1 MTSIDSILEFIKNET
16 PENEELLISAF
27 QTVHYLLKK
36 EQDCIDH
43 RISELVSERDYDKV
57 NEYVKMSKTVSEM
70 SSYVKEMFNKYG
82 VDIDQTIVECSE
94 KDSEIIHELPEDE
107 MEILLTGEK
116 RINYENFRVDESV
129 AYNLMTDFRYMKP
142 AAFSLD
148 GVRYPARLWKL
159 VLLETCELLWEKN
172 YSIFESFVDD
182 KFMQGK
188 TRTYFSKAKETM
200 GKPELV
206 NGTEIFVETNLSAN
220 SIRDLIV
227 KMLDRYR
234 IPHATYQIYL
244 SKDLNPIH
252 MEEDKSNDINT
263 KDALTTKVLDMQEI
277 CDDYDYKTGKCMNEN
292 SPYFI
297 MECCKKE
304 SCSYIQKKQ
313 NQVIHDEQEV
323 GKIYVLSKKIL
334 KKKIC
339 PQCGNDMERTIFPV
353 EFEDENGVKCNN
365 IYGCW
370 CQNCSRSYITE
381 GTYCSFIT
389 NKKEEKIKV
398 AFVKEENG
406 QLSLF

>member
-1 MTSIDSILEFIKNET
+1 MSIDSVIEFIQSET

-27 QTVHYLLKK
+27 RSVHYLLNM
-36 EQDCIDH
+36 EQDCIDG
-43 RISELVSERDYDKV
+43 RISELLLERDYDRV
-57 NEYVKMSKTVSEM
+57 TEYVKMSKTVSEIF
-70 SSYVKEMFNKYG
+70 SYVNGMINKYG
-82 VDIDQTIVECSE
+82 LDDEQAIAECPEENLETIN
-94 KDSEIIHELPEDE
+94 ELPEDDI
-107 MEILLTGEK
+107 EILSGEK
-116 RINYENFRVDESV
+116 RVNYENFRVDENV
-129 AYNLMTDFRYMKP
+129 AYNLMTDFRYMRP

-159 VLLETCELLWEKN
+159 VLLKTCELLWEKN
-172 YSIFESFVDD
+172 HSIFENFVDD
-182 KFMQGK
+182 KFMRGK
-188 TRTYFSKAKETM
+188 TRTYFSRDKETM

-227 KMLDRYR
+227 KMLDKYR

-244 SKDLNPIH
+244 SKDLNPLHI
-252 MEEDKSNDINT
+252 EDNKPNDINT
-263 KDALTTKVLDMQEI
+263 KDTVTTKVLDMQEI
-277 CDDYDYKTGKCMNEN
+277 CDAYDYKTGKCMNES

-304 SCSYIQKKQ
+304 NCSYIQKKQ
-313 NQVIHDEQEV
+313 YQVIQDEQKI
-323 GKIYVLSKKIL
+323 GKIYVLPKKIL

-339 PQCGNDMERTIFPV
+339 PQCGNEMERTIFPV
-353 EFEDENGVKCNN
+353 EFENENEMKCNN
-365 IYGCW
+365 VYGCW

-381 GTYCSFIT
+381 GTYRSFIT

-398 AFVKEENG
+398 TFVKEENG